1 MRHRTANNAIVD
13 IGRVDP
19 RALDRRGNGM
29 GSERRR
35 WRRVEGSSIGP
46 PDWRPRCRNNYGVPH
61 ISHAPNK
68 VDVSKPAFLSS
79 NSPCPP
85 DEAAQR
91 SEEHTSALQSLIRN
105 SSAVFCLKTKIS

>member
-46 PDWRPRCRNNYGVPH
+46 PDWRPRCRNKYGVPH
-61 ISHAPNK
+61 ISHDPNQIGIATRRERVGQYGLIK
-68 VDVSKPAFLSS
+68 VVAGSVKNKNITESSKK
-79 NSPCPP
+79 
-85 DEAAQR
+85 R
-91 SEEHTSALQSLIRN
+91 
-105 SSAVFCLKTKIS
+105 